1 MISPGDRVRLVEP
14 LTTPGGFFSGPRVVV
29 REGAV
34 GVVRR
39 AAGVF
44 RPMVVA
50 FPDGFGLTDHEVPA
64 RAVAA
69 EEAVVSC

>member
-1 MISPGDRVRLVEP
+1 MIRPGDRVRLVEP
-14 LTTPGGFFSGPRVVV
+14 LTSPGGFLSGPRVVV
-29 REGAV
+29 GAGAV

-39 AAGVF
+39 GPGVL

-64 RAVAA
+64 RAVAVDD
-69 EEAVVSC
+69 EVVSC